1 MQLSKG
7 EIIGNNIKKLRK
19 QAQLT
24 QVELADGIGTQAQIS
39 KIEQGL
45 VIPLSTTL
53 YEIAEKLGVDIH
65 GFFEQAY
72 EPQSNYLKEVKY
84 QIRKEIRNRNYEE
97 VERILTFEGKNNVF
111 QSDYDYQFFLWH
123 KGIIEFY
130 IYQKREKS
138 IAFLEEAFKLTNKN
152 KDTVTTLQEVEI
164 LNSIAI
170 IYNEIQDYQQSIQKY
185 KQAIRHF
192 RGMME
197 ITDRRVE
204 IRLYYGLAK
213 SLFKNQYYGESIDY
227 CKKGINVC
235 INEEILYLLGELYY
249 EQGQNYQALQ
259 KVQLAHHAYR
269 TAKQLFQIGRRPAFE
284 KVVDEKIT
292 ALKVEAIK

>member
-1 MQLSKG
+1 MQLSKAQ
-7 EIIGNNIKKLRK
+7 IIGKNIKKLRK

-39 KIEQGL
+39 KIEKGL

-84 QIRKEIRNRNYEE
+84 QIRKEIRNRHYEE
-97 VERILTFEGKNNVF
+97 VERILNFEGKNNIF

-130 IYQKREKS
+130 IYHNTEKS
-138 IAFLEEAFKLTNKN
+138 IAFLEEAFKLTNKD
-152 KDTVTTLQEVEI
+152 KETVTTLQEVEI

-170 IYNEIQDYQQSIQKY
+170 IYNEIQQYHSSIQKY

-192 RGMME
+192 REMME

-213 SLFKNQYYGESIDY
+213 SLFKNQSYDESIDY

-249 EQGQNYQALQ
+249 EQGQNYQAF
-259 KVQLAHHAYR
+259 KKIQLAHNAYS
-269 TAKQLFQIGRRPAFE
+269 TARQLFQIGRRPAFVE
-284 KVVDEKIT
+284 VVDEKLT
-292 ALKVEAIK
+292 ALDP

>member
-1 MQLSKG
+1 MQLNKAQ
-7 EIIGNNIKKLRK
+7 IIGRNIKKLRK

-39 KIEQGL
+39 KIEKGL
-45 VIPLSTTL
+45 VIPLATTL

-72 EPQSNYLKEVKY
+72 EPQSNYLKEVKD
-84 QIRKEIRNRNYEE
+84 QIRKEIRNRNYVE
-97 VERILTFEGKNNVF
+97 VEQILSFEAKNNVF

-123 KGIIEFY
+123 KGILAFHIDHNPETA
-130 IYQKREKS
+130 
-138 IAFLEEAFKLTNKN
+138 IAFLEEAFRLTNITKE
-152 KDTVTTLQEVEI
+152 TVTTLQEVEI

-170 IYNEIQDYQQSIQKY
+170 IYNETQDYKQSILKY

-192 RGMME
+192 KEMID

-204 IRLYYGLAK
+204 VRLYYGLAK
-213 SLFKNQYYGESIDY
+213 SLFKHQSYNESIGY

-235 INEEILYLLGELYY
+235 IHEEILYLLGELYY
-249 EQGQNYQALQ
+249 EQGQNYQALK
-259 KVQLAHHAYR
+259 KVELAYNAYS
-269 TAKQLFQIGRRPAFE
+269 TAKQLFQIGRRPTFVEIVNE
-284 KVVDEKIT
+284 KLT
-292 ALKVEAIK
+292 ALNEEVLN